1 VSALAIFEV
10 TETERPVCRLGNRG
24 RPELPSNSIHTGFPI
39 KIRGNTH
46 FPMSDLYNLPMA
58 VRMSKFVTKS
68 WTNPVDRIGG
78 FWASET

>member
-1 VSALAIFEV
+1 MSALAIFEV

-46 FPMSDLYNLPMA
+46 FPMSDLYKPSN
-58 VRMSKFVTKS
+58 
-68 WTNPVDRIGG
+68 GG
-78 FWASET
+78 SDVEVCQKKLD